1 MLVFA
6 EINMDF
12 DGKPQTILIRIVFCF
27 LFIKVTFTDPK
38 CHINNLIN
46 FPRVSLFEHIYDML
60 IYILAGL
67 IFFSDPLQVL
77 LLILS
82 KFQRSDWLLIPWNHY
97 KTARFSDDI
106 SENKSYL
113 SNWIHL
119 ILEGKF
125 GRDPLI
131 CQGAGRG
138 SRPEVLFKKDALRN
152 FTKFTGKHL
161 CQSLF
166 FNQAAGLRPAASFA
180 KRLWHRCFPVSF
192 AKFLKTPFLQNTSG
206 RLLLAS
212 AILFQLFYIFLC
224 LDFFDL
230 MLSFAAETS
239 AFISKPRQVFFHK
252 IIDNISLCASKFIF
266 LFFVKNF
273 CFPVNFVKFLNTPR
287 VAASFS
293 KEASFWLV
301 FPISIPWTQGSQ
313 MFRK

>member
-1 MLVFA
+1 M
-6 EINMDF
+6 
-12 DGKPQTILIRIVFCF
+12 
-27 LFIKVTFTDPK
+27 
-38 CHINNLIN
+38 
-46 FPRVSLFEHIYDML
+46 
-60 IYILAGL
+60 
-67 IFFSDPLQVL
+67 
-77 LLILS
+77 
-82 KFQRSDWLLIPWNHY
+82 
-97 KTARFSDDI
+97 
-106 SENKSYL
+106 
-113 SNWIHL
+113 
-119 ILEGKF
+119 
-125 GRDPLI
+125 
-131 CQGAGRG
+131 
-138 SRPEVLFKKDALRN
+138 LFKKDALRN

-252 IIDNISLCASKFIF
+252 ILDNISLCASKFIF

-293 KEASFWLV
+293 KEASFC
-301 FPISIPWTQGSQ
+301 
-313 MFRK
+313 